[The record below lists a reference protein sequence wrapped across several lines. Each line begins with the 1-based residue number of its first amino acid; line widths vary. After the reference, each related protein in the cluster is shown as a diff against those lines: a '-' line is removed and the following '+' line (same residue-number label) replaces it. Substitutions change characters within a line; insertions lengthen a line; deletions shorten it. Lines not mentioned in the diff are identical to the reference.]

1 MTRNPLQSLLV
12 RSFAI
17 TLSALALVAGAGVG
31 ARVSAQ
37 GASPFPSI
45 RAWAFPG
52 AWQDS
57 TLINPTRCAG
67 SFKGPLA
74 DSVRQQPRS
83 LTLRFLR
90 DRRAEARPDFG
101 GYRIYRMTAT
111 TDTTRAVLLRRMS
124 INTGGELSSGLD
136 LTWHL
141 SRLDTTSMQ
150 YKCNNQTVHDSVV
163 TFVDPDSSGNY
174 QKKCRRRNPLTDQCL
189 SPGDSAFVLV
199 SPAGPHDGFLTWYA
213 ITYEKL
219 NTSDTD
225 YEDLFIPDTL
235 DNFARCGDPLNR
247 NTCPNLNSKLR
258 NLVGP
263 VEPTGGP
270 TTDLETVRAV
280 PNPYRGNEVWDQPGN
295 GEVHFINVP
304 TRATIK
310 IYTVA
315 GDLVRQIEHDDSVRD
330 FARWD
335 LRSGAGK
342 EVASGIYIYRIEAG
356 TFSFQNRLVVIR

>member
-1 MTRNPLQSLLV
+1 MTRNSLIPTVV
-12 RSFAI
+12 RSIRFA
-17 TLSALALVAGAGVG
+17 LAALALVAGAGLG
-31 ARVSAQ
+31 TRAHAQ
-37 GASPFPSI
+37 GADPFPSL

-57 TLINPTRCAG
+57 TLFQPSRCVG
-67 SFKGPLA
+67 SFAGPLP
-74 DSVRQQPRS
+74 DSVRDTTRS
-83 LTLRFLR
+83 VTLRFLR
-90 DRRAEARPDFG
+90 NRRAEARPDFG
-101 GYRIYRMTAT
+101 GYRIYRMTAVA
-111 TDTTRAVLLRRMS
+111 DTSKAVLLRRYS
-124 INTGGELSSGLD
+124 YNTGGELSSGFD
-136 LTWHL
+136 LTWHF

-150 YKCNNQTVHDSVV
+150 YKCAGATVHDSVL

-174 QKKCRRRNPLTDQCL
+174 QKKCRRRNPINDVCL

-199 SPAGPHDGFLTWYA
+199 SPPGPHEGFLTWYA

-219 NTSDTD
+219 NTTDTD
-225 YEDLFIPDTL
+225 YEDLFVPDTL
-235 DNFARCGDPLNR
+235 DSFARCTDPLNR

-263 VEPTGGP
+263 VEPTPGP
-270 TTDLETVRAV
+270 TQNLETVRVV
-280 PNPYRGNEVWDQPGN
+280 PNPYRGSEVWDQPGN
-295 GEVHFINVP
+295 GEIHFINVP
-304 TRATIK
+304 ARATIK

-315 GDLVRQIEHDDSVRD
+315 GDLVRQIEHDDTVRD

-356 TFSFQNRLVVIR
+356 TFSFQNRFVVIR